1 MPKRS
6 SDDSRSTRRKTTL
19 DELRRYDEPERLSAD
34 DIESLQ
40 EQLSVIGPW
49 VYGTGT
55 GGVHTAS
62 RLGTRPMQQAS
73 LTARGLLEA
82 VKQREAQITGSEA
95 VPVLTGLSNSENA
108 KEIR

>member
-1 MPKRS
+1 
-6 SDDSRSTRRKTTL
+6 
-19 DELRRYDEPERLSAD
+19 
-34 DIESLQ
+34 
-40 EQLSVIGPW
+40 
-49 VYGTGT
+49 
-55 GGVHTAS
+55 
-62 RLGTRPMQQAS
+62 